1 MVNLNDLVNDQGEL
15 ALSIELDEKGN
26 PVQVC
31 GYGNPQRG
39 DEFTAEEK
47 RDLFLAASL
56 NEEKTHDD
64 EGKLMLDAYLTDRLE
79 NATLMEK
86 NNYTNELGIRLQNL
100 PQKNKV
106 VVKRLNRCY

>member
-1 MVNLNDLVNDQGEL
+1 MVNDQGEL

-39 DEFTAEEK
+39 NKFTSEEK

-64 EGKLMLDAYLTDRLE
+64 EGKLMLDAYLTDRLGNCDFE
-79 NATLMEK
+79 GKEQLYE
-86 NNYTNELGIRLQNL
+86 
-100 PQKNKV
+100 
-106 VVKRLNRCY
+106 